1 MPYGVPLILGLSF
14 LLQEL
19 RGELWRVS
27 QAALPVDEKRGI
39 VRVGCKLPSGI

>member
-1 MPYGVPLILGLSF
+1 MPYGVPLILGVSF
-14 LLQEL
+14 VLQEL

-27 QAALPVDEKRGI
+27 QATLRVDEKRG